1 MKIAAVI
8 AEYNPFHNG
17 HLYQLDTIRESV
29 GADYIIII
37 MSGDFMQ
44 RGAPAIIDK
53 YARCRVALSCGADAV
68 FELPVYFSL
77 GSAEYFA
84 QGAVSLL
91 DKLGTVDVL
100 HFGSECGDIALLCEC
115 ADIITNETDI
125 YKDRLNF
132 HLREGKSF
140 PLARSEAVKDLS
152 LHSYKEETAGIFSSP
167 NNILALEYIKA
178 LKQRKSTITPLTL
191 KRKGAGFHSDTLSSE
206 NLPSANAIRKSL
218 SGSCGDAFF
227 HLAEHV
233 PNICL
238 EALKENL
245 LLFQNDFSQ
254 ALLYKLLQETDL
266 HSGFSHFYDIGT
278 EFSNIIT
285 ANAMN
290 FSSFEEFAHLCKSR
304 NLTYTR
310 ICRGLMHIL
319 LDMTQEN
326 ADLLKAHDY
335 CGYARLL
342 GFRIKNGKNELLSR
356 IKKSASIPIITSPAR
371 GLRQFEGSALVSLKA
386 DIHAANIYECIKSQ
400 KMTPVSPLNE
410 LTREVIKLMEY

>member
-17 HLYQLDTIRESV
+17 HLYQLDTIRETV

-37 MSGDFMQ
+37 MSGDFVQ

-91 DKLGTVDVL
+91 DKLGAAEIL
-100 HFGSECGDIALLCEC
+100 HFGSECGDIGLLCEC
-115 ADIITNETDI
+115 ADMIADETDN

-132 HLREGKSF
+132 HLKEGKSF
-140 PLARSEAVKDLS
+140 PLARSEAVKDLL
-152 LHSYKEETAGIFSSP
+152 LHSQQKQMADIFSTP

-178 LKQRKSTITPLTL
+178 IKQRKSPITPLTL
-191 KRKGAGFHSDTLSSE
+191 KRRGADFHADILSNA
-206 NLPSANAIRKSL
+206 NLPSAHAIRKSL
-218 SGSCGDAFF
+218 GGSCSDDIS
-227 HLAEHV
+227 HLAEHM
-233 PNICL
+233 PKPSL
-238 EALKENL
+238 EALRQNT

-254 ALLYKLLQETDL
+254 ILSYKLLQTADL
-266 HSGFSHFYDIGT
+266 GSSFSHYYDIGT
-278 EFSNIIT
+278 ELSNVIT
-285 ANAMN
+285 ANSMQ
-290 FSSFEEFAHLCKSR
+290 FSSFEEFAHLCKSKH
-304 NLTYTR
+304 LTYTR

-326 ADLLKAHDY
+326 ADLLKSNDY

-342 GFRIKNGKNELLSR
+342 GFRTENGKSALLSR
-356 IKKSASIPIITSPAR
+356 IKKSASIPIITSPTK
-371 GLRQFEGSALVSLKA
+371 GLRQLEGSALRSLKA
-386 DIHAANIYECIKSQ
+386 DIHAANIYETIKAQ

-410 LTREVIKLMEY
+410 MTREIIRL